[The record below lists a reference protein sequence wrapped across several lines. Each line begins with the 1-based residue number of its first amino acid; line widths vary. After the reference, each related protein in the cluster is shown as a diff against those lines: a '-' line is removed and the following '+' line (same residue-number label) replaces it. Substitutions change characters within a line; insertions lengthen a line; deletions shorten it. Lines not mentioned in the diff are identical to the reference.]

1 MIKELKMLEEVN
13 AVRRVVT
20 KPLKTPPEALAA
32 FTQYMKDKHNIADME
47 SPEGQEYLKVYRTWP
62 AMNHILQYMGWD
74 E

>member
-13 AVRRVVT
+13 AVRRIIT
-20 KPLKTPPEALAA
+20 KPLKTPPEALTA
-32 FTQYMKDKHNIADME
+32 FLAYMQEKHKISDME
-47 SPEGQEYLKVYRTWP
+47 SPEGQEYLRVYRASP

>member
-1 MIKELKMLEEVN
+1 MIKELKMLDEVN

-20 KPLKTPPEALAA
+20 KPLKTPTEAHAA
-32 FTQYMKDKHNIADME
+32 FLAYMQEAHKISDME
-47 SPEGQEYLKVYRTWP
+47 SPEGQEYLRIYRTWP